1 MSTCTTQIYYNRYR
15 AVNIEK
21 VEEGRSIILN
31 EAAFLL
37 AALYGRLIEMWVS
50 HIDSR
55 LMVTT
60 DTYTPGEIKAEY

>member
-1 MSTCTTQIYYNRYR
+1 
-15 AVNIEK
+15 

-60 DTYTPGEIKAEY
+60 DTYTPDEIKAGY